1 MAEIKSI
8 NDDFFVFFNQKIFI
22 NDAKN
27 AGCLKEF
34 KMLLRYIK
42 DKKTVV
48 ASPCKGDH
56 LHGRINIL
64 GKVIEVFT
72 PKFQLYID
80 KFYELRVDLIKY
92 KIPLKLSEAL
102 SSKFD
107 CYKFA
112 QISSYLYKKYDS
124 LLKIDFE
131 LQASQKKFNEIM
143 GIKLVSQ
150 IDLNEWKQTI
160 EFIHFLSSIAHKL
173 SNVSSTNVFDN
184 GVKKEIPISYQ
195 TPINWC
201 SYCFRRAGRSR
212 VQKSIINSPSISYK
226 LTCLEHSSTN
236 DKSYREAKRLLE
248 YLSTEDRK
256 FIDQI
261 HAERRA
267 FELLVSDK
275 DIDYVTIEEWELLSS
290 SWIDALKTYF
300 PNEDLSQ
307 ISTWKQYVDKL
318 HKCFNNRYETT
329 YNPKWIMDIF
339 IEAEIWSNLE
349 KNNPKIDQRRKLTQ

>member
-1 MAEIKSI
+1 MIENKSI
-8 NDDFFVFFNQKIFI
+8 NDGFFDFFNQKIFI
-22 NDAKN
+22 SDAKN

-34 KMLLRYIK
+34 KMLLKYIK
-42 DKKTVV
+42 NKNTVV

-80 KFYELRVDLIKY
+80 IFYELRADLVKY
-92 KIPLKLSEAL
+92 KISLKLSEAL
-102 SSKFD
+102 SNKYD

-112 QISSYLYKKYDS
+112 QVLSHLYKKYDN

-131 LQASQKKFNEIM
+131 LQSSQKKFNEIM
-143 GIKLVSQ
+143 GIKLVHQ

-160 EFIHFLSSIAHKL
+160 EFIHFLSAIAHKL
-173 SNVSSTNVFDN
+173 SNVRFTNVFD
-184 GVKKEIPISYQ
+184 GGLKKEIQISYQ

-212 VQKSIINSPSISYK
+212 VQKSIINLSLTSYK
-226 LTCLEHSSTN
+226 LTCSEHSAKN

-248 YLSTEDRK
+248 YLSTADRK

-267 FELLVSDK
+267 YELLVSDK

-307 ISTWKQYVDKL
+307 ISTWKQYVEKL

-339 IEAEIWSNLE
+339 VEAEIWLNLKKITLQSTEEE
-349 KNNPKIDQRRKLTQ
+349 KR